1 MLHSRKRRRFHILTY
16 TLHPVPALSSPCSRR
31 SSFSR
36 SVYDHV
42 VSTRLLPLERSQML
56 THVLQRQRIISSVED
71 SDGSIPDPYLLIASN
86 WDVGG
91 KMMVLDLTNGEV
103 KLLINDGTTVPA
115 VPPSSALPLPLP
127 TLPHSPSP
135 PSNTP
140 EHRGDGTNNCVRW
153 GWPEWASMA
162 FHCVDVC
169 VCV

>member
-1 MLHSRKRRRFHILTY
+1 MCATRVVISVVSASFAETKALPHTYVHPSSRSCSLA
-16 TLHPVPALSSPCSRR
+16 PVLSRR
-31 SSFSR
+31 SAFSR

-42 VSTRLLPLERSQML
+42 VSTRLLPLERSEML
-56 THVLQRQRIISSVED
+56 THVLQRQRIISSVPTPHENK
-71 SDGSIPDPYLLIASN
+71 STPDPYLLIASN

-91 KMMVLDLTNGEV
+91 KMMVLDLTSGEV

-140 EHRGDGTNNCVRW
+140 EHRGDGTKNCVYA
-153 GWPEWASMA
+153 G
-162 FHCVDVC
+162 DG
-169 VCV
+169 

>member
-1 MLHSRKRRRFHILTY
+1 
-16 TLHPVPALSSPCSRR
+16 
-31 SSFSR
+31 
-36 SVYDHV
+36 
-42 VSTRLLPLERSQML
+42 ML
-56 THVLQRQRIISSVED
+56 THVLQRQRIINSHED
-71 SDGSIPDPYLLIASN
+71 IYSIYGDDVKIPDPYLLIASN

-140 EHRGDGTNNCVRW
+140 EHRGDGTKNCVRW
-153 GWPEWASMA
+153 VRLEWASMA
-162 FHCVDVC
+162 FHCVDVWMC
-169 VCV
+169 

>member
-1 MLHSRKRRRFHILTY
+1 
-16 TLHPVPALSSPCSRR
+16 
-31 SSFSR
+31 
-36 SVYDHV
+36 
-42 VSTRLLPLERSQML
+42 ML

-169 VCV
+169 VCVSVCVDVCVSVHV